1 LETVMGVFTSRDQA
15 EHALRQLEKKGV
27 PDREIVFLSRSES
40 EAVAI
45 GKDIGATAGGLAGGA
60 VGLGTGMVMASLALI
75 PGLGQVFAV
84 GVGAAALLGYLGK
97 RGGEKI
103 GHEIGKK
110 AEAVHAPSDD
120 ALAQEDAETF
130 LEVLREG
137 RSLIVVR
144 TESEVRA
151 KAAAEVLDVEPAHA
165 PARTAGATGSK
176 MHAGVRQVSPDV
188 VAVDVRGRVV
198 IGEGNIV
205 LRETIQKLVEG
216 GNRRVLLVMEEV
228 DHIDSSGIGELVRA
242 HTLIRRASG
251 RLKIVHPSAKV
262 EDMLHMTMLHKV
274 LEVHP
279 DEESAIKSFSATAA
293 TA

>member
-1 LETVMGVFTSRDQA
+1 MGVFTSRDQA

-27 PDREIVFLSRSES
+27 PEREIVFLSRSES

-97 RGGEKI
+97 RGGEKL
-103 GHEIGKK
+103 GQEIGKK
-110 AEAVHAPSDD
+110 AEAIHAPSED

-144 TESEVRA
+144 TESEARA
-151 KAAAEVLDVEPAHA
+151 KAAAEVLDEATAHVPVRA
-165 PARTAGATGSK
+165 AGAAGAAGSK

-216 GNRRVLLVMEEV
+216 GNRRVLLVMQEV
-228 DHIDSSGIGELVRA
+228 EHIDSSGIGELVRA

-262 EDMLHMTMLHKV
+262 QEMLHMTMLHKV
-274 LEVHP
+274 LEVHA
-279 DEESAIKSFSATAA
+279 DEDSAIKAFGAAAASA
-293 TA
+293 

>member
-1 LETVMGVFTSRDQA
+1 MGVFTSRDQA
-15 EHALRQLEKKGV
+15 ENALRQLEKKGI
-27 PDREIVFLSRSES
+27 PEREIVFLSRSES
-40 EAVAI
+40 EAIAV
-45 GKDIGATAGGLAGGA
+45 GKDIGGTAGGLAGGA
-60 VGLGTGMVMASLALI
+60 VGLGTGMVLASLALI

-97 RGGEKI
+97 RGGEKL
-103 GHEIGKK
+103 GREIGKN
-110 AEAVHAPSDD
+110 AEAIHAPSDD
-120 ALAQEDAETF
+120 ALAHEDAETF

-144 TESEVRA
+144 TESEDRA
-151 KAAAEVLDVEPAHA
+151 KAAAEALDAETAHLPA
-165 PARTAGATGSK
+165 PAAGTTGRK
-176 MHAGVRQVSPDV
+176 MQAGIRQVSADV
-188 VAVDVRGRVV
+188 TAVDVKGRIVV
-198 IGEGNIV
+198 GEGNLL

-216 GNRRVLLVMEEV
+216 GNRHVLLVMEEV

-251 RLKIVHPSAKV
+251 RLKIVRPSPKV
-262 EDMLHMTMLHKV
+262 QEMLHMTMLHKV

-279 DEESAIKSFSATAA
+279 DEDSAIKSLSAAAA